1 MQLVFVHVI
10 SVALLISVAQINGQ
24 TQAEVNAVAR
34 SDFARADADL
44 NKTYQSVLAKLGD
57 PESKQKLK
65 ETQRAWVTSDDAV
78 LIKGNLADAYLFDNQ
93 FDKAKA
99 LYPENQNAKISDER
113 SFIQMVLDDFKELQ
127 EAGITHPDI
136 EKIKALLTVK
146 TNAP

>member
-1 MQLVFVHVI
+1 MQFVSVHVI
-10 SVALLISVAQINGQ
+10 SVALLISIAQIHGQ
-24 TQAEVNAVAR
+24 TQAEMNAVSR

-99 LYPENQNAKISDER
+99 LYLENQNAKISDER

>member
-1 MQLVFVHVI
+1 MQFVSVHVI
-10 SVALLISVAQINGQ
+10 SVALLISIAQIHGQ
-24 TQAEVNAVAR
+24 TQAEMNAVSR

-65 ETQRAWVTSDDAV
+65 ETQRAWVTSGDAV
-78 LIKGNLADAYLFDNQ
+78 LIKGNLADAYQ

-99 LYPENQNAKISDER
+99 LYLENQNAKISDER

>member
-1 MQLVFVHVI
+1 MQFVSVHVI
-10 SVALLISVAQINGQ
+10 SVALLISIAQIHGQ
-24 TQAEVNAVAR
+24 TQAEMNAVSR

-78 LIKGNLADAYLFDNQ
+78 LIKGNLADAYLFNNQ

-99 LYPENQNAKISDER
+99 LYLENQNAKISDER

>member
-1 MQLVFVHVI
+1 MQFVSVHVI
-10 SVALLISVAQINGQ
+10 SVALLISIAQIHGQ
-24 TQAEVNAVAR
+24 TQAEMNAVSR

-65 ETQRAWVTSDDAV
+65 ETQRAWVTSGDAV

-99 LYPENQNAKISDER
+99 LYLENQNAKISDER

>member
-1 MQLVFVHVI
+1 MQFVSVHVI
-10 SVALLISVAQINGQ
+10 SVALLISIAQIHGQ
-24 TQAEVNAVAR
+24 TQAEMNAVSR

-65 ETQRAWVTSDDAV
+65 ETQRACVTSGDAV

-99 LYPENQNAKISDER
+99 LYLENQNAKISDER